1 MRFNLTKIVSW
12 SALVLLLGH
21 ASFASADTVAIM
33 NGEIHTV
40 TQGVIEN
47 GDVIIE
53 DGVITQI
60 GSDLS
65 PPEGAIVFNAE
76 GKKVTPGLFTPIANL
91 SQLGGIEIDY
101 VGANFDIVD
110 SFEPNAFGIAHARTY
125 GLTNAGVSPREH
137 EGKFSGSVA
146 VYDFT
151 DNVEKPLRSNVALV
165 AYFSS
170 EWQVVE
176 DTFEQLNRYSASP
189 KAYIES
195 YRDGELEPRE
205 AKALLPVL
213 LGEMP
218 LVVYVFNATSIK
230 RVLRLK
236 EEYQLELIL
245 AGAKEGWKVADEIA
259 QADVSVLINPKANLP
274 RGFKTSGST
283 LKNAALLHDAGVKM
297 SFLTSSGGEN
307 TVRQAAGVAVSNGLP
322 YAEGLAAITINPA
335 KMYGVDDQIGSLEI
349 GKKGNV
355 VIWEG
360 DPIDVTGWPVNVFI
374 NGEEQSMNSRHNM
387 LYERYKDLSR
397 KSLPTAYLGENP

>member
-1 MRFNLTKIVSW
+1 MSVYLTKVLSW
-12 SALVLLLGH
+12 STLFVLLGH
-21 ASFASADTVAIM
+21 FSFASAQTIAIM
-33 NGEIHTV
+33 DGEVHTI

-60 GSDLS
+60 GADLS
-65 PPEGAIVFNAE
+65 APEGARVINAV
-76 GKKVTPGLFTPIANL
+76 GRKVTPGLFTPISNL
-91 SQLGGIEIDY
+91 SQLGGIEVDY

-110 SFEPNAFGIAHARTY
+110 AFEPNAFGIAHARTY
-125 GLTNAGVSPREH
+125 GVTNAGVSPRES
-137 EGKFSGSVA
+137 EGMFSGSIA
-146 VYDFT
+146 VYDFI
-151 DNVEKPLRSNVALV
+151 DNVEQPIRSNVALV

-170 EWQVVE
+170 EWQAVE
-176 DTFEQLNRYSASP
+176 DTFEQLMRYSASP
-189 KAYIES
+189 EAYAEN
-195 YRDGELEPRE
+195 YKDGEIKPRE
-205 AKALLPVL
+205 ARALEPVL
-213 LGEMP
+213 RGDIP

-236 EEYQLELIL
+236 EEYQLNIIL
-245 AGAKEGWKVADEIA
+245 AGANEGWKVADEIA
-259 QADVSVLINPKANLP
+259 QADVAVLINPKENLP

-283 LKNAALLHDAGVKM
+283 LRNPSILNAAGVEM

-335 KMYGVDDQIGSLEI
+335 QMYGVDDQIGSLEI
-349 GKKGNV
+349 GKAGNV

-360 DPIDVTGWPVNVFI
+360 DPLDVTGWPVNVFI

-397 KSLPTAYLGENP
+397 KSLPTAYQGK